1 MRRTTVG
8 LAAALALTVVSG
20 MPAAALASA
29 EPPPGPVL
37 LSPQSPDVKTLP
49 EPTAQALDRARK
61 LAEQHP
67 DDFSEPWVDPET
79 GQVVLGTVTGTAGRL
94 AADQGKDVLLRPATR
109 SKAVLEK
116 IKDGAI
122 GEPAADIP
130 NADAIRMTRLDAE
143 HNRVI
148 ITVNRTTDALLQAL
162 TARYGADAFAVEVDP
177 AFNPTKSSRSD
188 DGPDNWGGA
197 AEMTIRQAPDGN
209 TINCSSGIP
218 VWMPGDKSGM
228 LTAGHCIPKGGY
240 VFNGNDTS
248 YMGWV
253 SENNRENWYDGWG
266 TTLISGQTVYRGDL
280 SLIEIPNG
288 FSGYYIYRGSVANP
302 YTSIIGQLAPH
313 RAGLGDEYCTSG
325 YKTGEVCGW
334 KVVNYGVNVT
344 YASGE
349 IVRNAVSGYK
359 SSGKCVGHGDSGG
372 PTYYVMS
379 NGRVQVKGI
388 NSGGSNLDNSGD
400 CREFF
405 TDVWDALD
413 AFPGIFPRVL
423 P

>member
-1 MRRTTVG
+1 MRNTTLG

-20 MPAAALASA
+20 LPAAALASA
-29 EPPPGPVL
+29 APAAGPVL

-67 DDFSEPWVDPET
+67 DDFGEPWVDPET
-79 GQVVLGTVTGTAGRL
+79 GQVVLGTVTGSAGRL
-94 AADQGKDVLLRPATR
+94 AAGQEKDALLRPVAR

-130 NADAIRMTRLDAE
+130 DADAIRMTRLDAE

-148 ITVNRTTDALLQAL
+148 VTVNRTTDALLQAL

-177 AFNPTKSSRSD
+177 AFDPGKPGRDD
-188 DGPDNWGGA
+188 DGPNNWGGA
-197 AEMTIRQAPDGN
+197 ARMTVRQAPNGDVVG
-209 TINCSSGIP
+209 CSSGIP
-218 VWMPGDKSGM
+218 VWLPGDKSGM
-228 LTAGHCIPKGGY
+228 LTAGHCLPKGGY
-240 VFNGNDTS
+240 TFNGNDTS

-253 SENNRENWYDGWG
+253 SENNRENWSDGQG
-266 TTLISGQTVYRGDL
+266 STLIPGQSVFRGDL
-280 SLIEIPNG
+280 ALIEIPNG
-288 FSGYYIYRGSVANP
+288 FSGYYIYRGSVASP
-302 YTSIIGQLAPH
+302 YTSIIGQLAPR

-325 YKTGEVCGW
+325 YKTGELCGW
-334 KVVNYGVNVT
+334 KVTNYGVNIN
-344 YASGE
+344 YSGGE
-349 IVRNAVSGYK
+349 TVRNVVAGFK
-359 SSGKCVGHGDSGG
+359 TGKCSGHGDSGG
-372 PTYYVMS
+372 TTYFVMS

-388 NSGGSNLDNSGD
+388 NSGGSNLDGSGD
-400 CREFF
+400 CREYF

>member
-1 MRRTTVG
+1 MRRRTIG
-8 LAAALALTVVSG
+8 LATALALTVVST

-29 EPPPGPVL
+29 APPPGPVL
-37 LSPQSPDVKTLP
+37 LSPQPADVKTLP
-49 EPTAQALDRARK
+49 EPTALALDTARK

-67 DDFSEPWVDPET
+67 DDFGEPWVDPKT
-79 GQVVLGTVTGTAGRL
+79 GQVVLGTVTGTGNRL
-94 AADQGKDVLLRPATR
+94 AADQGKDVVQRPVTR

-122 GEPAADIP
+122 GEPAADVP
-130 NADAIRMTRLDAE
+130 DAQAIRMTRIDAE

-148 ITVNRTTDALLQAL
+148 VTVNTTTDAMLQAL

-197 AEMTIRQAPDGN
+197 AEMTIRQSPDGN
-209 TINCSSGIP
+209 VVGCSSGIP
-218 VWMPGDKSGM
+218 VWLPGDKSGM
-228 LTAGHCIPKGGY
+228 LTAGHCAPKGGFF
-240 VFNGNDTS
+240 FNGNDTD

-253 SENNRENWYDGWG
+253 SENTRENWYDGRG
-266 TTLISGQTVYRGDL
+266 STLLPGQSEFRGDL
-280 SLIEIPNG
+280 ALIEIPNG
-288 FSGYYIYRGSVANP
+288 TSGYYIYRGSVSNP
-302 YTSIIGQLAPH
+302 YTSIIGQLAP
-313 RAGLGDEYCTSG
+313 RRTQVGDTYCNSG
-325 YKTGEVCGW
+325 YKRGELCGW
-334 KVVNYGVNVT
+334 KVYNYGININ
-344 YASGE
+344 YSGGE
-349 IVRNAVSGYK
+349 TVRNVVAGSKTGT
-359 SSGKCVGHGDSGG
+359 CTGHGDSGG

-388 NSGGSNLDNSGD
+388 HSGGSNLDGSGD
-400 CREFF
+400 CREYF